1 MSDEAMALERLL
13 LRAWELDGYFGQARV
28 RVQRDGNWPE
38 LDAVAFHAVDRVLRI
53 GEVKARY
60 HPRWVTPLDEK
71 GWSDSLQHWLGF
83 TAALR
88 ALYPGG
94 RGGESMLNGLP
105 RWGDWK
111 RVEVW
116 LVVNGW
122 NPGPSDSLA
131 VHAERIAE
139 RIRED
144 WGYSQRNPAALRALE
159 VCVVS
164 TFDVI
169 VGLIEKVDDHIA
181 SGRGARFG
189 DPFLDAM
196 RELLRYLRPD
206 LAHVPVD
213 LSGSRTGTV
222 KRPFE
227 QRLRRE
233 AAARVVAALG
243 IDDLVELRPAP

>member
-13 LRAWELDGYFGQARV
+13 LRAWELEGYFGQARV

-71 GWSDSLQHWLGF
+71 GWNDSLQHWLGF

-94 RGGESMLNGLP
+94 RGGEAMLNGLP
-105 RWGDWK
+105 RWGDWE

-116 LVVNGW
+116 FVVNGW
-122 NPGPSDSLA
+122 NPGSPDALA
-131 VHAERIAE
+131 AHAGRIAE
-139 RIRED
+139 RIRDD
-144 WGYSQRNPAALRALE
+144 WGYSQTKPAALRALE
-159 VCVVS
+159 VRIVS

-169 VGLIEKVDDHIA
+169 VELIENVDAHIA

-189 DPFLDAM
+189 DPFLDAI
-196 RELLRYLRPD
+196 RELLRYMRPD

-213 LSGSRTGTV
+213 AAGARCGTL
-222 KRPFE
+222 KHPFE
-227 QRLRRE
+227 QRVRRE
-233 AAARVVAALG
+233 SAARIVAALG
-243 IDDLVELRPAP
+243 IDDLFDLKVAP